1 MKILFI
7 ANEVPFPPD
16 NGIRIPSYHAMR
28 LMHAAGHELGLAVL
42 TAETDEVEK
51 RFRSV
56 STSLCEGRGVLKKL
70 PWRNPFGIQVAAI
83 LKHELYFVERYNSTE
98 FRRILNCMIEQFQPD
113 VIHFDVV
120 TMVQYWNVTPSG
132 VGTVASIND
141 SYALTL
147 ENAFLAGHYRGLEY
161 VYRKWQY
168 LGARNYER
176 LTYAKFNQVHVMSEI
191 DKEYL
196 QKLNPDLNVAV
207 IPNGAENSLFDLAS
221 GTQSKSD
228 IIFVAKLAGP
238 HLNALQNFLT
248 HSWPIVKN
256 RHSNVTLYIVGTIGP
271 DAQKLKEQ
279 YNLHSEVK
287 FTGYVEELSA
297 VYRMCGIAIA
307 PINQNCG
314 IVNKVIEAMA
324 AGLAVVGFEKTYSGI
339 PLGKPGVHF
348 VQAMDY
354 ESMGHEIA
362 DLLNDKIRCDEIKR
376 AGHELARS
384 HYSWSSRKDAY
395 ALMYERAAEAARN
408 ISDGERREKGVAK
421 Q

>member
-16 NGIRIPSYHAMR
+16 NGVRIPSYHAMR
-28 LMHAAGHELGLAVL
+28 LMHAAGHELSLAVL
-42 TAETDEVEK
+42 TAETEEVEK
-51 RFRSV
+51 RFKSV
-56 STSLCEGRGVLKKL
+56 STSLCDGRGFLKKL
-70 PWRNPFGIQVAAI
+70 PWRNPFGIQIAAI

-98 FRRILNCMIEQFQPD
+98 FRRRLNCMIEKFQPD

-120 TMVQYWNVTPSG
+120 TMVQYWSVTPSG

-168 LGARNYER
+168 FCARNYER

-196 QKLNPDLNVAV
+196 QKLNSNLKVAV
-207 IPNGAENSLFDLAS
+207 ISNGTENSLFDVAS
-221 GTQSKSD
+221 DTQSKSD
-228 IIFVAKLAGP
+228 IIFVATLAGT
-238 HLNALQNFLT
+238 HLNALQEFLI
-248 HSWPIVKN
+248 HSWPMVKK
-256 RHSNVTLYIVGTIGP
+256 RHSNVTLYVVGKIGP
-271 DAQKLKEQ
+271 NAQKLKEQ
-279 YNLHSEVK
+279 YDLQSGVR
-287 FTGYVEELSA
+287 FTGYVEELA
-297 VYRMCGIAIA
+297 EVYRMCGIAIA

-314 IVNKVIEAMA
+314 IMNKVIEAMA
-324 AGLAVVGFEKTYSGI
+324 AGLAVVGFGKTFAGI
-339 PLGKPGVHF
+339 PLGKPGKHF

-354 ESMGHEIA
+354 ENMAREII
-362 DLLNDKIRCDEIKR
+362 DLLNNKIRCDEIKR
-376 AGHELARS
+376 AGHELARK

-395 ALMYERAAEAARN
+395 AQMYERAAKAARI
-408 ISDGERREKGVAK
+408 ISDGGRP
-421 Q
+421 